1 MEHKVRSGCVRFR
14 YVGPLE
20 LAGSHDFLIVQGVEY
35 INLEFSVASFQMETS
50 EKRNLDKTRTA
61 IHEKNASRFNS
72 TSQRSMHYTLKDD

>member
-61 IHEKNASRFNS
+61 IHEKK
-72 TSQRSMHYTLKDD
+72 MHLGLIAHLRGQCTIL